1 MVCGIPMFTG
11 LFVCHVLAKFKIKVF
26 VIFQIIYFD
35 DFNGNFI
42 LDVATDSARTVW
54 SKVGRIGKSQQLLD
68 ECFKSIHNISK
79 NLGKKIKKGN

>member
-42 LDVATDSARTVW
+42 LDVATDSARTV
-54 SKVGRIGKSQQLLD
+54 
-68 ECFKSIHNISK
+68 
-79 NLGKKIKKGN
+79 